1 MRGLEGYT
9 VKLGPYRETLSG
21 FRHFVETPLQDIFI
35 SSSGSWC
42 LLVGPPLMTSAL
54 IGSWVGGHVL
64 DFPLLFLLLL
74 SVRWR

>member
-1 MRGLEGYT
+1 MRGLKGCTE
-9 VKLGPYRETLSG
+9 KLGPFRETLSG
-21 FRHFVETPLQDIFI
+21 FRHFVETPLQDIYI
-35 SSSGSWC
+35 SGSGGWS

-54 IGSWVGGHVL
+54 IGSWVGGRVL